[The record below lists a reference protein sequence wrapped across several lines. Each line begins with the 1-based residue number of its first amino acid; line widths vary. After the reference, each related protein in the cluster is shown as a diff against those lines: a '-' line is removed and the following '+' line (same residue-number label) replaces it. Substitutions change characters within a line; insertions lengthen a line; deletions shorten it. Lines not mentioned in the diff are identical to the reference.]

1 MLIGLTSLPFDFA
14 EPFFTQVTSSSLEV
28 LSGLAL
34 RDEEFIDLMT
44 TEEGEGVSDF
54 YADYVKEIQRIIC
67 QNATAEFNCLWKAA
81 EQTGRPRAVLTDEVG
96 RTLVKLQDELET
108 SDLFENELAR
118 KQVLSR
124 AIPKP
129 LLDRLGLSVIL
140 ERLPEP
146 YSRSLF
152 ASWIAAHYLYKYGL
166 DASAV
171 DFVGSLFSD
180 GSQRALS

>member
-1 MLIGLTSLPFDFA
+1 M
-14 EPFFTQVTSSSLEV
+14 

-34 RDEEFIDLMT
+34 NDDEFIDLMT

-54 YADYVKEIQRIIC
+54 YADYVREIQRIIC

-81 EQTGRPRAVLTDEVG
+81 EQTGKPRATLTDEVG
-96 RTLVKLQDELET
+96 RTLVNLQDELEN
-108 SDLFENELAR
+108 SDLYENELAR
-118 KQVLSR
+118 RQVLTR

-129 LLDRLGLSVIL
+129 LLERLGLDTIL
-140 ERLPEP
+140 QRLPEA

-171 DFVGSLFSD
+171 DFVSLFYPILFVTSC
-180 GSQRALS
+180 